1 MVDVSLDSCVVLTPD
16 DVSDY
21 RDVDPNIGTLADF
34 DEMMTAFKSVGI
46 KVIIDI
52 VPNHTG
58 NEHKWF
64 QAALA
69 SKPGSIERA
78 RFHFQDGKSPSPRFA
93 YTTGTGTD
101 KSSPPNDW
109 DCLFGGSAWEPV
121 GDGQYY
127 FHMFDSSQPDL
138 NWDNEEVR
146 QDFLMTLRFW
156 ADRGV
161 SGFRVDVAMAMAKDL
176 SQPFASKEELAKLEA
191 LVQVEGKQADFHPF
205 WDRDETLEIFKDWR
219 KVFNEYD
226 PPLTY
231 VQSIRTSGADRI
243 GP

>member
-1 MVDVSLDSCVVLTPD
+1 MNLD

-21 RDVDPNIGTLADF
+21 RNVDPNIGTLADF
-34 DEMMTAFKSVGI
+34 DEMMAAFKQVDI

-52 VPNHTG
+52 VPNHSG
-58 NEHKWF
+58 HEHEWF
-64 QAALA
+64 KAALA
-69 SKPGSIERA
+69 ASTGSAERA
-78 RFHFQDGKSPSPRFA
+78 RYHFQDGEPSAMCSANDSGKGENKSE
-93 YTTGTGTD
+93 
-101 KSSPPNDW
+101 PPNDW

-146 QDFLMTLRFW
+146 QDFLRTLRFW

-176 SQPFASKEELAKLEA
+176 SQPFVSKGELARLET
-191 LVQVEGKQADFHPF
+191 LVQVDGKPANFHPF
-205 WDRDETLEIFKDWR
+205 WDRDDTLEIFREWR
-219 KVFNEYD
+219 KIFNEYD
-226 PPLTY
+226 PPLT
-231 VQSIRTSGADRI
+231 
-243 GP
+243 